1 MPLRIGL
8 VGRGRWSKN
17 LARTIGEFPE
27 VELVFVRSGEMPA
40 GPLDGVVVANRSASH
55 ADTAL
60 PFIEAGIPTFI
71 EKPMTTS
78 VADAERI
85 GRAASRSGAIVFV
98 GHVQLFNPAL
108 ERLVELLPSIGS
120 VHYVLY
126 EGAND
131 KAREDASVL
140 WDWLPHGLSMAQAIF
155 GVGPSK
161 VRGWGLGGVAP
172 VQSALAKVQFG
183 QGTLAAFVSWQ
194 SPRPRKLL
202 TVIGAQGTFVFDD
215 TADRKLSLHQKGGA
229 VDYPPYSPAAPLH
242 QEIKAFLA
250 SINGQACVAVGV
262 EPATIVVRTIE
273 AVERSLQS
281 GGQEVAVS

>member
-27 VELVFVRSGEMPA
+27 VELVAVRSGEMPA

-85 GRAASRSGAIVFV
+85 GRAASLSGAVVFV
-98 GHVQLFNPAL
+98 GHIQLFNPAF
-108 ERLVELLPSIGS
+108 ERLIELLPSIGS
-120 VHYVLY
+120 VRYVLY

-131 KAREDASVL
+131 QAREGASVL
-140 WDWLPHGLSMAQAIF
+140 WDWLPHGLTMAQAIF
-155 GVGPSK
+155 SVGPSS
-161 VRGWGLGGVAP
+161 VRGWALGGAAP

-183 QGTLAAFVSWQ
+183 EGIFAAFVSWQ

-202 TVIGAQGTFVFDD
+202 TVVGAQGTFVFDD
-215 TADRKLSLHQKGGA
+215 TADRKLALHRKGGE
-229 VDYPPYSPAAPLH
+229 VEYPEYSPAAPLH
-242 QEIKAFLA
+242 QEMKAFLA
-250 SINGQACVAVGV
+250 SVGGQACAAVGV
-262 EPATIVVRTIE
+262 EPATTVIRTIE
-273 AVERSLQS
+273 AAERSLQS